1 MPVHLAPLTP
11 ATLAAARALLAAEGW
26 RHGYAERPLEL
37 LEAVAEGSAE
47 YRVDVATDG
56 DRVLGVVVSGLV
68 AGASGAG
75 VLYGVGVD
83 AAARR
88 RGVGRR
94 LVALARE
101 RLRAEGA
108 RATFAEVPD
117 DAGAVGDVLGL
128 LAAMGFREEGRV
140 ADFYRD
146 AVALL
151 ILRG

>member
-1 MPVHLAPLTP
+1 
-11 ATLAAARALLAAEGW
+11 
-26 RHGYAERPLEL
+26 
-37 LEAVAEGSAE
+37 
-47 YRVDVATDG
+47 
-56 DRVLGVVVSGLV
+56 
-68 AGASGAG
+68 
-75 VLYGVGVD
+75 
-83 AAARR
+83 
-88 RGVGRR
+88 VGRR